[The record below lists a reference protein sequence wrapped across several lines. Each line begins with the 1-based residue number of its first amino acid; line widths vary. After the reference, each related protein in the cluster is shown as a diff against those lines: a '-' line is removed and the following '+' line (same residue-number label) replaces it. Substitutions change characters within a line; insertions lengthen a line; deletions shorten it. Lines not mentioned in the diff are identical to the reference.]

1 MTLPHH
7 CHNDGTFQVRLTSRE
22 DKTDMDGAT
31 VSPTSQRDPRSQAVE
46 LYGTTDLSVAE
57 IAAKAGV
64 SKETVYRWLR
74 KEGIAV
80 GRAASSVAAGQPRE
94 HICSCSDDIKELRR
108 EISTLIGHVRR
119 LEGLVEAQVG
129 LRAQAV

>member
-1 MTLPHH
+1 
-7 CHNDGTFQVRLTSRE
+7 
-22 DKTDMDGAT
+22 MDGAT
-31 VSPTSQRDPRSQAVE
+31 VSPISQRDPRSQAVE

-57 IAAKAGV
+57 IATQTGV

-80 GRAASSVAAGQPRE
+80 GRSGSNVAAGQADE
-94 HICSCSDDIKELRR
+94 YICSSGDDIKELRR

-119 LEGLVEAQVG
+119 LEGLIEAQVG
-129 LRAQAV
+129 LKAQAV